1 MVFHLLLVPYTKVEE
16 SFNLQAMH
24 DILLLK
30 GDVVQYDHMEFPG
43 VVPRSCIGAALVALV
58 AYPAYLLHVSLNLQK
73 QVLLYVVRLIL
84 GVTCWLS
91 MCGIQKAV
99 QQCLGVTCASAFMLL
114 CAIQFHLPFYM
125 SRTLPNTFAT
135 AVLGFALADW
145 VTGAHPRRLICLLAF
160 STVSPGQLLTDTA
173 CRYLKIC
180 ILCCIYA
187 VTPVYRTATVCR
199 CYQPTGETIHGN
211 SVFII
216 KSL

>member
-1 MVFHLLLVPYTKVEE
+1 MACCLAYAVPLHIFHQNPDMLQCTGSRCFAKLLLQYAA
-16 SFNLQAMH
+16 SFAAQCRYGCSDSHFHKLFLQ
-24 DILLLK
+24 
-30 GDVVQYDHMEFPG
+30 
-43 VVPRSCIGAALVALV
+43 
-58 AYPAYLLHVSLNLQK
+58 
-73 QVLLYVVRLIL
+73 